1 MFELLFKYPLTVFSR
16 GTFVLLGAMPAWLL
30 IVAIVAA
37 AVLLGW
43 LVRRRSA
50 GSARVTGVRPVTV
63 WLLQTLLAA
72 LLLLMLWHPAL
83 SVATLRPQ
91 QNIVAVV
98 VDDSASMAIADGGG
112 VSPETRSA
120 QAVGVLNAGLIQSLE
135 KRFQVRL
142 YRLSGQLERIQK
154 LDQLNSSGQST
165 HIGESL
171 KQVLADA
178 SSLPIG
184 AVVLLSDGAD
194 NSGGIDL
201 ETVSEIRRQRI
212 PIHTIGFGREKMAR
226 DVEISDVQ
234 IPQRALPDS
243 RLPATVSFHQHGYSG
258 SKTKITLRD
267 GAKVLATREVTL
279 KADGV
284 EQSEQIMFNAGGV
297 GVRTIETSIDV
308 LPNEE
313 NAKNNEVT
321 RLVNVDSRKPKIL
334 YMEGEPRWEFKF
346 LRRAVEDDR
355 NIHLA
360 TILRTTQNKIYVQD
374 DHGDAPKNIKDGFP
388 TRVDDLF
395 EFDGLIIGSSE
406 AAYFTTTQQEMIHQF
421 VDRRGGGLLFLG
433 GRDSLAD
440 GGYAK
445 SMFNDLLPV
454 VLPDKKGTFVRVY
467 PDQSGTLHNV
477 TTLELTAAGRENP
490 ITRLDEDPDKN
501 VQHWKKLPY
510 IANFQEPGQPKPGA
524 TVLVDALLQQGGR
537 IPLLTIQPFGR
548 GRTAVFATGGSWR
561 WRMLLPLADKTHATF
576 YTQLL
581 RWLVNDTP
589 RRVVGSTPKQVVF
602 DEPGVKL
609 RAEVRDHTYLPSS
622 DATVEAHILGPDGI
636 AEAVEMRPEPLEQG
650 IYAAEYT
657 TPKPGS
663 YLVEILAKRGNDEI
677 GRDVL
682 TFRREDGVA
691 ENFRVEQNRE
701 LLEKLSQETGGRYY
715 TPGDAQKL
723 GNDINYSE
731 AGITVRETRDLWDM
745 PVVFLILLMLRS
757 IEWLLRRKWGVI

>member
-1 MFELLFKYPLTVFSR
+1 MFELLFKYPAQVFSR
-16 GTFVLLGAMPAWLL
+16 GTFVLVGAMPWWLL
-30 IVAIVAA
+30 LVAIAA
-37 AVLLGW
+37 AALLLGW
-43 LVRRRSA
+43 LVRRRAA
-50 GSARVTGVRPVTV
+50 GSARVTGPRSIGV
-63 WLLQTLLAA
+63 WILQTLLAS

-98 VDDSASMAIADGGG
+98 VDDSSSMQIQDEGG
-112 VSPETRSA
+112 SPRLGRA
-120 QAVGVLNAGLIQSLE
+120 RDVLQSGLLESLQ

-142 YRLSGQLERIQK
+142 YKLDAQLGRIQK
-154 LDQLNSSGQST
+154 LDELNANGAST

-212 PIHTIGFGREKMAR
+212 PIHTIGFGRTKMEH

-234 IPQRALPDS
+234 IPPRALPDS

-258 SKTKITLRD
+258 QKAKITLRD
-267 GAKVLATREVTL
+267 GAKVLASREVTL

-284 EQSEQIMFNAGGV
+284 EQTEQIMFNAGGA
-297 GVRTIETSIDV
+297 GVRTIDTTIDP

-313 NAKNNEVT
+313 NAKNNKVT
-321 RLVNVDSRKPKIL
+321 RLVNVDTRKPKIL

-360 TILRTTQNKIYVQD
+360 TIVRTTQNKIYVQD
-374 DHGDAPKNIKDGFP
+374 EHGDAPKNIRDGFP

-395 EFDGLIIGSSE
+395 EFEGLIIGSSQ
-406 AAYFTTTQQEMIHQF
+406 AAYFTPTQQDMIHQF

-433 GRDSLAD
+433 GRESLAD
-440 GGYAK
+440 GGYKK
-445 SMFNDLLPV
+445 SAFSDLLPV
-454 VLPDKKGTFVRVY
+454 TLPDREGTFVRVFS
-467 PDQSGTLHNV
+467 DQGGTMHN
-477 TTLELTAAGRENP
+477 LNSFELTAAGRESP
-490 ITRLDEDPDKN
+490 ITRLEEDPDKN
-501 VQHWKKLPY
+501 VQRWKKLPY
-510 IANFQEPGQPKPGA
+510 LANFQEAGQPKPGA
-524 TVLVDALLQQGGR
+524 TVLVDLIPQQGGR

-548 GRTAVFATGGSWR
+548 GRTAVFATGGSWT
-561 WRMLLPLADKTHATF
+561 WRMKLPLADKTHAAF
-576 YTQLL
+576 YTQFL

-589 RRVVGSTPKQVVF
+589 RKVTGSTPKQVVS
-602 DEPGVKL
+602 DEAGIKL

-622 DATVEAHILGPDGI
+622 DSTVEAHILGPDGI
-636 AEAVEMRPEPLEQG
+636 AELVEMRPEALEQG
-650 IYAAEYT
+650 IYTSEYT

-663 YLVEILAKRGNDEI
+663 YLVEITAKRGTEEV

-701 LLEKLSQETGGRYY
+701 LLEKLSSETGGRYY
-715 TPGDAQKL
+715 TPNDAKKL
-723 GNDINYSE
+723 GTDINYSE
-731 AGITVRETRDLWDM
+731 AGITVRESLELWDM
-745 PVVFLILLMLRS
+745 PIVFLALLLLRS
-757 IEWLLRRKWGVI
+757 SEWLLRRKWGVI

>member
-1 MFELLFKYPLTVFSR
+1 MFELLFKYPSAVFSR
-16 GTFVLLGAMPAWLL
+16 GTFVLLGAMPKSVL
-30 IVAIVAA
+30 ILAILAA
-37 AVLLGW
+37 AVGLAW
-43 LVRRRSA
+43 MVRNRAA
-50 GSARVTGVRPVTV
+50 GSARVRGVRSAAV
-63 WLLQTLLAA
+63 WLLQSLLAA
-72 LLLLMLWHPAL
+72 ILLLMLWHPAL

-98 VDDSASMAIADGGG
+98 VDDSASMAIEDTSAG
-112 VSPETRSA
+112 SRRA
-120 QAVGVLNAGLIQSLE
+120 QAVGVLNSGLIQNLQ

-142 YRLSGQLERIQK
+142 YRLSDQLERIPN
-154 LDQLNSSGQST
+154 LDALHSTGQST

-201 ETVSEIRRQRI
+201 ETVSDIRRQRI
-212 PIHTIGFGREKMAR
+212 PIHTIGFGREKMAH
-226 DVEISDVQ
+226 DVELSDVQ

-243 RLPATVSFHQHGYSG
+243 RLPATVTFHQHGYAG
-258 SKTKITLRD
+258 SKAKIALRD
-267 GAKVLATREVTL
+267 GTKILATRDVVF
-279 KADGV
+279 KADGI
-284 EQSEQIMFNAGGV
+284 EQSEQIMFAAGGA
-297 GVRTIETSIDV
+297 GVRTIETTIDP

-313 NAKNNEVT
+313 NAKNNKIT
-321 RLVNVDSRKPKIL
+321 RLVNVDSRKPRVL

-355 NIHLA
+355 NLHLA

-395 EFDGLIIGSSE
+395 EFEGLIIGSSE
-406 AAYFTTTQQEMIHQF
+406 AAYFTATQQDMIHQF

-445 SMFNDLLPV
+445 SLFNDLLPV
-454 VLPDKKGTFVRVY
+454 TLPDSKATFVRA
-467 PDQSGTLHNV
+467 PATA
-477 TTLELTAAGRENP
+477 ELTAPGHDSP
-490 ITRLDEDPDKN
+490 ITRLEEDPEKN
-501 VQHWKKLPY
+501 VQRWKKLPY
-510 IANFQEPGQPKPGA
+510 LMNFQNPGQPKPGA
-524 TVLVDALLQQGGR
+524 TVLVDALPQQGGR
-537 IPLLTIQPFGR
+537 IPLLVIQNFGR

-561 WRMLLPLADKTHATF
+561 WQMLQPVADKSHEMF

-581 RWLVNDTP
+581 RWLVNDAP
-589 RRVVGSTPKQVVF
+589 RRVTGSTPRQVLS
-602 DEPGVKL
+602 DEVGLKL
-609 RAEVRDHTYLPSS
+609 RAEVRDHTYLPAG
-622 DATVEAHILGPDGI
+622 DATVEAHIIGPEGI
-636 AEAVEMRPEPLEQG
+636 AEAVEMQPEPLEQG
-650 IYAAEYT
+650 MYVTDYT

-663 YLVEILAKRGNDEI
+663 YLVEILAKRGNEEI

-701 LLEKLSQETGGRYY
+701 LLQKLSNETGGKYY
-715 TPGDAQKL
+715 TPENAGKL
-723 GNDINYSE
+723 GSDINYSE

-745 PVVFLILLMLRS
+745 PVVFLVLLMLRS
-757 IEWLLRRKWGVI
+757 TEWLLRRRWGVI

>member
-1 MFELLFKYPLTVFSR
+1 MFELLFKYPEQVFSR
-16 GTFVLLGAMPAWLL
+16 GKFVLAGVLPSWLL

-43 LVRRRSA
+43 MVWRRSTN
-50 GSARVTGVRPVTV
+50 SARITGAKPIVV
-63 WLLQTLLAA
+63 WVLQTLLVA
-72 LLLLMLWHPAL
+72 LLLVMLWHPAL

-98 VDDSASMAIADGGG
+98 VDDSSSMATQDANGG
-112 VSPETRSA
+112 TREA
-120 QAVGVLNAGLIQSLE
+120 QAVNVLNSGLIQSLQ

-142 YRLSGQLERIQK
+142 YKLSAQLGRIQK
-154 LDQLNSSGQST
+154 LDELSAKGPST

-171 KQVLADA
+171 KQVLDEA

-184 AVVLLSDGAD
+184 AVVLLSDGSD

-212 PIHTIGFGREKMAR
+212 PIHTVGFGREKMAH
-226 DVEISDVQ
+226 DVELADVQ
-234 IPQRALPDS
+234 TPQRALPDS
-243 RLPATVSFHQHGYSG
+243 RLPATVTFHQHGYSG
-258 SKTKITLRD
+258 QKAKLTLRD
-267 GAKVLATREVTL
+267 GAKVLATREVTF

-284 EQSEQIMFNAGGV
+284 EQSEQIMFNAGGK
-297 GVRTIETSIDV
+297 GVRTIETTIDL

-313 NAKNNEVT
+313 NVKNNKIT
-321 RLVNVDSRKPKIL
+321 RLVNVDDRKPKIL

-374 DHGDAPKNIKDGFP
+374 DKGDAPKNIKDGFP

-395 EFDGLIIGSSE
+395 DFDGLIIGSSE
-406 AAYFTTTQQEMIHQF
+406 AAYFSATQQDMIHDF

-445 SMFNDLLPV
+445 SKFNDLLPV
-454 VLPDKKGTFVRVY
+454 TLPDKKGTFQRVY
-467 PDQSGTLHNV
+467 PDESGALHNV
-477 TTLELTAAGRENP
+477 TSLQLTNAGRESP

-501 VQHWKKLPY
+501 AQRWTKLPY
-510 IANFQEPGQPKPGA
+510 LMNFQVAGDPKPGA
-524 TVLVDALLQQGGR
+524 TVLVDAHLQQGGTF
-537 IPLLTIQPFGR
+537 PLLTIQNFGR
-548 GRTAVFATGGSWR
+548 GRTAVFATGGSWT
-561 WRMLLPLADKTHATF
+561 WRMKLPLADKTHATF

-589 RRVVGSTPKQVVF
+589 RRVTASTPQQVLSDVT
-602 DEPGVKL
+602 GVKL
-609 RAEVRDHTYLPSS
+609 RAEVRDHTFLPAG

-650 IYAAEYT
+650 IFVADWT

-663 YLVEILAKRGNDEI
+663 YLVEIVAKRGTEEI
-677 GRDVL
+677 GRDLL
-682 TFRREDGVA
+682 TFSREDGVA
-691 ENFRVEQNRE
+691 ENFHVEQNRE
-701 LLEKLSQETGGRYY
+701 LLEKLSSETGGRYY
-715 TPGDAQKL
+715 TPENASKL

-745 PVVFLILLMLRS
+745 PVVFLALLMLRS
-757 IEWLLRRKWGVI
+757 AEWLLRRKWGVI